1 MAQSL
6 SDLEPLLASMNEVK
20 APGASKKAINGITQ
34 LSVANLHAEQHITQ
48 CMYRALKKAPA
59 THKLGVLYVIDSVI
73 RQWIEG
79 AKKAGQDLHLEGRG
93 EPGTYPAAVKRITE
107 LMPALMDDTL
117 KGLPSDQHSKL
128 ANLVAIWQRAN
139 TFPPALLE
147 DFKRKLAQPQAVSQ
161 ANGTGFSQAQVNGKA
176 SGGEKFAALVPTRP
190 LLTPVG
196 YPPQRLYEQGL
207 ISRIGE
213 PARPHDTRA
222 QHTAAPSFTQQAP
235 QQPIQAQAPPAPTQ
249 DVNSI
254 LAALANVAPPKPTP
268 QPAAQ
273 PTAPPL
279 SMPGQLPPHLAAML
293 GNQNTFPQNQ
303 ALPPQLAAA
312 FGAPAPQAAPPPF
325 NPAGFQMPPGF
336 LPPQPPPSIPPQFA
350 QAPPPPQPAPQ
361 QADPLAP
368 LRSILPQNIV
378 NDQAKLLQALSLL
391 QDLQKGGL
399 PMEQWGPILQAF
411 SEQHADQP
419 PAQASY
425 GGQDGFGRGR
435 DRSRSPDR
443 GHRGGGGGRGSPV
456 YGSYQGPQ
464 QDEQRNGRGGGRKQ
478 DRYRQRSPMR
488 NSPMPN
494 FSVAGAV
501 QPKFIA
507 YDNSLP
513 PEHIRVLS
521 RTLFIGGAN
530 GTQEQIHDLF
540 GRFGAVASCI
550 TNRDKRHAFVKMTT
564 REHTLNAKAGV
575 EALQAS
581 QDRDTMAIARQT
593 KWGVGFGPRECF
605 DYGKG
610 ESVVP
615 LDRLTEADVK
625 WMLSAEHGGTGGVP
639 LAAGMVV
646 EEPDIEIG
654 AGVSSK
660 AMSRRVV
667 PNDGH
672 PPQQNHQNQNQN
684 HGHEHGGHRGGN
696 KHGGKGGKKDRKWHH
711 HNRDDVGGGYGN
723 APPPGGFPLVKP
735 EPVAVATPPAVPGFG
750 FSLPGR

>member
-6 SDLEPLLASMNEVK
+6 SDLEPLLASMNDVK
-20 APGASKKAINGITQ
+20 PPGASKKAINGITQ
-34 LSVANLHAEQHITQ
+34 LSLNNLQAEQHIIQ

-73 RQWIEG
+73 RLWIDG

-107 LMPALMDDTL
+107 LMPALMDDTI

-128 ANLVAIWQRAN
+128 VNLVAIWQRAN

-147 DFKRKLAQPQAVSQ
+147 DFKRKLAQPQAVAQ
-161 ANGTGFSQAQVNGKA
+161 VNGTSQTQVNGKA
-176 SGGEKFAALVPTRP
+176 AGGEKFTALVPTRP
-190 LLTPVG
+190 TMTPVG

-213 PARPHDTRA
+213 PARPQNTGA
-222 QHTAAPSFTQQAP
+222 PLAATQTFPQQTP
-235 QQPIQAQAPPAPTQ
+235 QQPVQAQAPPAPTQ

-254 LAALANVAPPKPTP
+254 LAALANAAPPKPTP

-273 PTAPPL
+273 PTAPPP

-293 GNQNTFPQNQ
+293 GNQNAFPQNQ

-312 FGAPAPQAAPPPF
+312 FGAPAPQAPQAPPPF
-325 NPAGFQMPPGF
+325 NPAGFQLPPGF
-336 LPPQPPPSIPPQFA
+336 PGFPPQPPPSIPPQFA
-350 QAPPPPQPAPQ
+350 QAPPPQPAPQ
-361 QADPLAP
+361 QQADLLAP
-368 LRSILPQNIV
+368 LRSMLPQNII
-378 NDQAKLLQALSLL
+378 NDQAKLVQALNLL
-391 QDLQKGGL
+391 QDLQKAGL
-399 PMEQWGPILQAF
+399 PMEQWGPIVQAF
-411 SEQHADQP
+411 SEQHADQGS
-419 PAQASY
+419 AQAQY
-425 GGQDGFGRGR
+425 GGQDGYGRGR
-435 DRSRSPDR
+435 GRSRSPDR
-443 GHRGGGGGRGSPV
+443 GHRGGAGGRGSPV

-464 QDEQRNGRGGGRKQ
+464 QDEQRNGRGGRKQ

-494 FSVAGAV
+494 FGAQGSL

-513 PEHIRVLS
+513 PDHIRVLS

-540 GRFGAVASCI
+540 GRFGVVASCI

-615 LDRLTEADVK
+615 LNRLTEADVK
-625 WMLSAEHGGTGGVP
+625 WMLNAEHGGTGGIP

-672 PPQQNHQNQNQN
+672 PPHQQNQN

-711 HNRDDVGGGYGN
+711 HNRDDVGGGYN
-723 APPPGGFPLVKP
+723 PAPPPGGFPLVKP